1 MNRFR
6 SHLTIHLALWLA
18 PACVFASVGSQ
29 ARVEPQGTPGEIKT
43 TYQSQSSDLSV
54 SFVAAGIGF
63 ASAGAASGPG
73 TLVGMAWVS
82 LESSNRYA
90 TGAFTA
96 LASGFTTEQMRV
108 DSFYC
113 TPATC
118 VDAVALGIDHLAF
131 TVDIHASGG
140 IGAFRGQSFDNVS
153 ASAGF
158 DWQLAGMQGGPVSGG
173 GQKSRNNDDPVVG
186 SIDNQSATVVVKPGA
201 ALELKLHMDLGAQA
215 SLAGAIDHDA
225 SGAMADF
232 THTLRW
238 MGVTSLQAFD
248 AGGQEIT
255 LAEGGRFSIFGSSGH
270 DFWDA
275 APVVTLTL
283 VPEPGT
289 WALMLGGLA
298 LLGRRQRFS
307 ARRVRSASPRPAG

>member
-1 MNRFR
+1 M
-6 SHLTIHLALWLA
+6 HLALWLA
-18 PACVFASVGSQ
+18 PACAFASVGAQ
-29 ARVEPQGTPGEIKT
+29 ARVEPQGTPGVIKT
-43 TYQSQSSDLSV
+43 SYESHTSDRSF
-54 SFVAAGIGF
+54 SFVATEQIGF
-63 ASAGAASGPG
+63 ASASAASRPG

-82 LESSNRYA
+82 LESSNRYVS
-90 TGAFTA
+90 GALSA
-96 LASGFTTEQMRV
+96 KASGSTSELIQV
-108 DSFYC
+108 DNFYC
-113 TPATC
+113 TREIC
-118 VDAVALGIDHLAF
+118 VDAVAAGIDHMTF
-131 TVDIHASGG
+131 TVDVHASGG
-140 IGAFRGQSFDNVS
+140 ISAFRGQDFDEVN

-158 DWQLAGMQGGPVSGG
+158 SWELAGMQGGPVSGG
-173 GQKSRNNDDPVVG
+173 GQKSRQNDDEAVG
-186 SIDNQSATVVVKPGA
+186 SISSQSATVLVKPGA
-201 ALELKLHMDLGAQA
+201 VLELKLHMELGAGA

-225 SGAMADF
+225 SGAQADF
-232 THTLRW
+232 SHTLRW
-238 MGVTSLQAFD
+238 MGVSGLHAFD
-248 AGGQEIT
+248 ASGQEIT